1 MKTTPLVYT
10 VIIAL
15 LLITSCNSDHD
26 KDKASGAFEAT
37 EIVISAEANGKV
49 TNLDISEGELVAV
62 DQIIGN
68 IDSTQLYL
76 QKMLL
81 YANNSAIIARK
92 PDISKQTAT
101 IEQQIATLNT
111 EKQRTENL
119 IQAKVV
125 GQKKLDDINAQISLL
140 NKQLTALT
148 SDLASSSQTITAQSD
163 AVDVQIAQINDQ
175 LDKCKIKSPID
186 GTIIEKYIEAGE
198 FTSIGMPLLKIANLD
213 DMVLRAYISYQKLTQ
228 IKLNDTVKVRI
239 DYGEK
244 HKDYDGV
251 ITWISEEAEFTPK
264 TIQTEDQRSNL
275 VYAIKVSVKND
286 GYLKIGMYGEVI
298 L

>member
-1 MKTTPLVYT
+1 MKTTPLVYI

-15 LLITSCNSDHD
+15 LLITSCND
-26 KDKASGAFEAT
+26 KYDNDKASGAFEAT

-49 TNLDISEGELVAV
+49 TNLDVSEGELVAA

-92 PDISKQTAT
+92 PDIKKQTAT

-175 LDKCKIKSPID
+175 LDKCKIKSPIA
-186 GTIIEKYIEAGE
+186 GTIIEKYVETGE

-228 IKLNDTVKVRI
+228 IKLNDKVKVRI

-244 HKDYDGV
+244 YKEYDGL

>member
-1 MKTTPLVYT
+1 MKTTPLIYA

-15 LLITSCNSDHD
+15 LLITSCNSEND

-198 FTSIGMPLLKIANLD
+198 FTTIGMPLLKIANLD

-239 DYGEK
+239 DFGEK
-244 HKDYDGV
+244 HKEYDGV

>member
-1 MKTTPLVYT
+1 MKTTPLIYA

-49 TNLDISEGELVAV
+49 TNLDVSEGELVAV

-244 HKDYDGV
+244 HKEYDGV

>member
-1 MKTTPLVYT
+1 MKTTPLVYI

-15 LLITSCNSDHD
+15 LLITSCND
-26 KDKASGAFEAT
+26 KYDNDKASGAFEAT

-49 TNLDISEGELVAV
+49 TNLDVSEGELVAA

-92 PDISKQTAT
+92 PDIKKQTAT

-119 IQAKVV
+119 IEAKVV

-175 LDKCKIKSPID
+175 LDKCKIKSPIA
-186 GTIIEKYIEAGE
+186 GTIIEKYVETGE

-228 IKLNDTVKVRI
+228 IKLNDKVKVRI
-239 DYGEK
+239 DYGEEYK
-244 HKDYDGV
+244 EYDGV

>member
-1 MKTTPLVYT
+1 MKTTPLVYI

-15 LLITSCNSDHD
+15 LLITSCNGEND

-198 FTSIGMPLLKIANLD
+198 FTTIGMPLLKIANLD

-239 DYGEK
+239 DFGEK
-244 HKDYDGV
+244 HKEYDGV